1 MEKRLDNFG
10 LTPAEISAVEK
21 QIADLKVSIDI
32 SRSFFRVWKSH
43 MNMYIE

>member
-21 QIADLKVSIDI
+21 QITDLKVSINI
-32 SRSFFRVWKSH
+32 SLVFHVNSAMFERAT
-43 MNMYIE
+43 